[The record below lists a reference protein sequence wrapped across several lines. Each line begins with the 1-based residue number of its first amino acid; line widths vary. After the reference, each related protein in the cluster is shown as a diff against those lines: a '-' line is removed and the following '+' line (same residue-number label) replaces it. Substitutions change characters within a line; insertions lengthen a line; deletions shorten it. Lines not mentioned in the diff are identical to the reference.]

1 MMTLLPLLLVK
12 GRADL
17 PEEEAPDRKPTRR
30 ERFEQSYLKRP
41 RLVLVCGAA
50 LTVFA
55 LAQFHK
61 VHFDYNLLN
70 LQTRDL
76 PAVGI
81 ERKLI
86 ESGSESLLYGVVIAD
101 SLPQAVE
108 LDKQISRLPSVAKVV
123 SMAGYLSEDPQRKLA
138 LIRDI
143 KTQLAAIQLLKPD
156 TSPVD
161 LASLGQT
168 LFSLQG
174 YLGLGADVV
183 KQGGGNPTL
192 EAQLRSLREAVG
204 GLQAM
209 LAASHARAVASLTA
223 FQQELFADLRET
235 VVTIRDQDARE
246 GLKVADVPPF
256 LRHRFISRSGKFMLQ
271 VYSKDDL
278 WQRDKQER
286 FVRELRTVAPNV
298 TGSPVQ
304 FYEYT
309 SMLKDSFQ
317 KAAGYAGAVIAFL
330 VYLHFR
336 RISSVLLAF
345 LPVAL
350 GVCWMLGL
358 MGFFGIPFNPVN
370 IIALTLV
377 IGIGVTNGIHILNRF
392 AEESHPSLLARSTGK
407 AVLVSA
413 LTTMAGFGSL
423 MVAKHQG
430 IASLGQVMLMGTG
443 MCMIASLAFLPAV
456 LNLLNGIGW
465 TMIKQHKTLRE
476 LLRRRK
482 AACAATEVPRG

>member
-1 MMTLLPLLLVK
+1 
-12 GRADL
+12 
-17 PEEEAPDRKPTRR
+17 
-30 ERFEQSYLKRP
+30 
-41 RLVLVCGAA
+41 
-50 LTVFA
+50 LT
-55 LAQFHK
+55 QFHR

-76 PAVGI
+76 PAVGM
-81 ERKLI
+81 EKKLI
-86 ESGSESLLYGVVIAD
+86 ESGPQSLLYGVVIAD
-101 SLPQAVE
+101 SLPQAVDLE
-108 LDKQISRLPSVAKVV
+108 QRIGRLPSVAKVV
-123 SMAGYLSEDPQRKLA
+123 SMAGYLNEDPQRKLA

-143 KTQLAAIQLLKPD
+143 KTQMTAIQLHNPD

-161 LASLGQT
+161 LANLGPT

-174 YLGLGADVV
+174 FLGLGVDMV
-183 KQGGGNPTL
+183 KQGGGNPML
-192 EAQLRSLREAVG
+192 ETQLRGLREAVG
-204 GLQAM
+204 RLQAT
-209 LAASHARAVASLTA
+209 LAAGHPQTVARLTT
-223 FQQELFADLRET
+223 FQQELFSDLRET
-235 VVTIRDQDARE
+235 ILNIRGQDAGE
-246 GLKVADVPPF
+246 GLRIADVPPF
-256 LRHRFISRSGKFMLQ
+256 LRHRFISHSGKFLLQ
-271 VYSKDDL
+271 VYSGNDL
-278 WQRDKQER
+278 WQRDKQEA

-309 SMLKDSFQ
+309 SLLKDSFQ

-330 VYLHFR
+330 VYFHFR
-336 RISSVLLAF
+336 RIGSVLLAF
-345 LPVAL
+345 LPVLL
-350 GVCWMLGL
+350 GFCWTLGL

-392 AEESHPSLLARSTGK
+392 AEESHPSILARSTGK

-430 IASLGQVMLMGTG
+430 IASLGAVMLMGTG
-443 MCMIASLAFLPAV
+443 MCMVASLAFLPAV

-465 TMIKQHKTLRE
+465 TLIKHRKTLGE
-476 LLRRRK
+476 LLRRRR
-482 AACAATEVPRG
+482 AARLALK